1 MGMNAIALAGLML
14 LSGGG
19 SGDDHGGKVAWVRDP
34 QFGLARAKLEGRPA
48 MLFFSA
54 DFCGM
59 CKQLGATA
67 FSDDKVVA
75 ASQRLIPVYVNSTRK
90 GEHQELR
97 IRYKVQ
103 AYPAV
108 LYVDPEGGLIREM
121 DNRDAAGVVRDIDFV
136 TAKVPPRATMWSISI
151 AAAREAGKKARK
163 PVAVV
168 SVDPRADLAKLNA
181 KLTKDLG
188 DRKTKF
194 FWVLEPGP
202 ESAVR
207 VLDPA
212 NEETLV
218 RIPFKEEDKP
228 EALNKALDDAAK
240 LLKK

>member
-1 MGMNAIALAGLML
+1 MGMKALTLAAAVL
-14 LSGGG
+14 LSGG
-19 SGDDHGGKVAWVRDP
+19 SPDDHGGKVAWVRDA

-48 MLFFSA
+48 MLFFAA

-59 CKQLGATA
+59 CKQLGSSA
-67 FSDDKVVA
+67 FSDEKVVA
-75 ASQRLIPVYVNSTRK
+75 AAQKIIPIYVNSTRK
-90 GEHQELR
+90 GDNQDLR
-97 IRYKVQ
+97 TRYKVQ

-108 LYVDPEGGLIREM
+108 LYVDPDGVLIREM
-121 DNRDAAGVVRDIDFV
+121 DNRDAAGIVRDIDLV
-136 TAKVPPRATMWSISI
+136 TAKVSTKATIWSVSI

-168 SVDPRADLAKLNA
+168 SVDPKADLAKLNA
-181 KLTKDLG
+181 RLTKDLG
-188 DRKTKF
+188 ERKTKF

-202 ESAVR
+202 ESAIR

-212 NEETLV
+212 SEETLV
-218 RIPFKEEDKP
+218 RIPLKDDDKP